1 MALGDQ
7 VKARCGYIPQVW
19 PAQDSY
25 SQLEV
30 EQLVQRDAAD
40 TRACASTSIR
50 YVDRIR
56 ARDRELQK
64 AVR

>member
-7 VKARCGYIPQVW
+7 VRARCGYIPQVW
-19 PAQDSY
+19 PVQDTY
-25 SQLEV
+25 SQLDV
-30 EQLVQRDAAD
+30 ERFVKRDQAD
-40 TRACASTSIR
+40 TTACASTSVR

-56 ARDRELQK
+56 ARDRDLQK